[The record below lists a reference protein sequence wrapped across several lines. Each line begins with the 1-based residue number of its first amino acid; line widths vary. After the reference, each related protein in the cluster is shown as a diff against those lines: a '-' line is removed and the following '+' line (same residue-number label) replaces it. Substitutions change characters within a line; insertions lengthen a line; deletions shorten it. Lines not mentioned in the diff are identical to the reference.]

1 MWETSAEETPASE
14 ERADETLPEHP
25 VHVIPPTEI
34 VVVSDM
40 IARLVCPY

>member
-14 ERADETLPEHP
+14 ESADETFPEHP
-25 VHVIPPTEI
+25 VQVIPPTEI

-40 IARLVCPY
+40 IGRLDCPY